1 MSPSRLSDMAR
12 EREDD
17 RAEGRPERGLFTG
30 RGGRSR
36 RERKRFFGRPATD
49 EMSATDGRESD
60 EWDDDVEVVERD
72 SRPRPR
78 TGAKRTVLRAIQQ
91 IPSYVRLL
99 LGLMADS
106 RVSRLD
112 RFFVVAAAA
121 YIVSPLD
128 FIPDFIPFLGEV
140 DDIFLLMMALQRLV
154 ENTGRRVIMDHWRGD
169 PDELSEINLA
179 GMVSAAG
186 FFLPSGIRR
195 RLKRMARK
203 RT

>member
-1 MSPSRLSDMAR
+1 MAR

-30 RGGRSR
+30 RGARDR
-36 RERKRFFGRPATD
+36 RERKRVLGRPGTD
-49 EMSATDGRESD
+49 EMAATDGRESD
-60 EWDDDVEVVERD
+60 EWDDDGEVARERGA
-72 SRPRPR
+72 RPR

-91 IPSYVRLL
+91 IPSYIRLL
-99 LGLMADS
+99 FGLMADS

-140 DDIFLLMMALQRLV
+140 DDIFLLMLALQRLV
-154 ENTGRRVIMDHWRGD
+154 ENTGRRVLMDHWRGD
-169 PDELSEINLA
+169 PDELSEMNLA

-195 RLKRMARK
+195 RLKRMAR
-203 RT
+203 RRG